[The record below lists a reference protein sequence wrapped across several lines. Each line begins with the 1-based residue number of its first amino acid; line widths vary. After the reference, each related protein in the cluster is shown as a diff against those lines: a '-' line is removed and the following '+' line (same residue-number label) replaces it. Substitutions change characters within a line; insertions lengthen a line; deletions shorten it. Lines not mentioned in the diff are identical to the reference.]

1 MRCSTVTTTI
11 AFAVTF
17 ALCWGWSNQQYLDE
31 EQNDAEE
38 LDDDEDE
45 DFHKTSSN
53 SYLPSFSQFDIP
65 PLGHSRPFYFNQETA
80 YSQRS
85 SPFENLFDIPDKFS
99 SDFSKDD
106 FLNPRKQQ
114 PPPPPPQPQA
124 LQHQNTK
131 KSENILGSGN
141 FGVIKGGTFYNDE
154 DEHSK
159 YGDFDFYHNGHGRP
173 SYFGN
178 KPANSKPIHTT
189 QQFANFKDFA
199 DINSPSVRQY
209 SQYVVVYT
217 NQNGTVATTEKPS
230 EVKKPKNIIESLALL
245 DLETSTTTEV
255 TPTKKMS
262 KSKRKLAQLLPEKK
276 HKARLLKK
284 EKEARENKDLN
295 EPLLALS

>member
-1 MRCSTVTTTI
+1 MGV
-11 AFAVTF
+11 
-17 ALCWGWSNQQYLDE
+17 
-31 EQNDAEE
+31 EQNDADD
-38 LDDDEDE
+38 LDEDEDE

-114 PPPPPPQPQA
+114 QQQPPPPPPPQPQA

-141 FGVIKGGTFYNDE
+141 FGVIKGGTFYQDE

-199 DINSPSVRQY
+199 DINAPSVRQY
-209 SQYVVVYT
+209 SQY
-217 NQNGTVATTEKPS
+217 EKPS

-245 DLETSTTTEV
+245 DLETSTTPEV
-255 TPTKKMS
+255 APTKKMS

-276 HKARLLKK
+276 HRARLLMK